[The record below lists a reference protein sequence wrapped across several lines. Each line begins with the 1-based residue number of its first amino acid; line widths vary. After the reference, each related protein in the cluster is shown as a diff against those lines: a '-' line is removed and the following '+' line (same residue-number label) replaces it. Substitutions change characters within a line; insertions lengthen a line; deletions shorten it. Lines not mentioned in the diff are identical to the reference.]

1 VSQVRKDSSLDI
13 FLDTPH
19 FEDIKPSTLSFKKKT
34 DAENFAL
41 LELLRRLYS
50 MGYFDEYLIISV
62 DKVR

>member
-1 VSQVRKDSSLDI
+1 MSHIRKDSSLDI
-13 FLDTPH
+13 LLDAHH

-41 LELLRRLYS
+41 LELLRSLYS
-50 MGYFDEYLIISV
+50 MGYFDEYLIIIA